1 MTKLFLA
8 LALVA
13 LGALFYWLQASFH
26 EGAELLFAT
35 AIVWGLSLS
44 LLNSSFLEWKRGK
57 PRLPAE

>member
-1 MTKLFLA
+1 MTKLFVA

-13 LGALFYWLQASFH
+13 LGALFYWLQASFL
-26 EGAELLFAT
+26 EGAELLFAA

-44 LLNSSFLEWKRGK
+44 LLNSSFLEWKREK